1 MLTFKTVKGLC
12 AKISV
17 DLDQQIENYLRDIEA
32 VTGIPIPKQRIIF
45 AGKQLDTFNT
55 FKYYKIVEDSIIHVI
70 ESLPNGP
77 SPNIE
82 KQEAYMVPNLPC
94 LSKKEWYLNRLKI
107 LNLQQE
113 IAALEL
119 AHEEAW
125 SKILEAQL
133 HKLIMMKKN
142 KETKQKIAKLSQ
154 ELDSDVSEA

>member
-1 MLTFKTVKGLC
+1 MPIFKTVKGLC

-32 VTGIPIPKQRIIF
+32 VTGIAISEQRIIF
-45 AGKQLDTFNT
+45 AGKQLDTFKT
-55 FKYYKIVEDSIIHVI
+55 FKYYKIVEDSTIHVI
-70 ESLPNGP
+70 EALRNGP

-94 LSKKEWYLNRLKI
+94 FSEKEWYLKRLKI

-119 AHEEAW
+119 ANEEAW

-133 HKLIMMKKN
+133 HKLILMKKN

-154 ELDSDVSEA
+154 ELASDVSEA